1 MCVCVSLLMIL
12 ITCRS
17 AAAAAAGGRAQV
29 PDRDLGD
36 KIEEGLGP
44 HGLGIV
50 TIADVSSNR
59 GGTDCIVISSHG
71 FLKLS

>member
-1 MCVCVSLLMIL
+1 MCVSLLMIL
-12 ITCRS
+12 VTCRS
-17 AAAAAAGGRAQV
+17 SVAAAAGGRAQV

-59 GGTDCIVISSHG
+59 GGTDCIAISCHG

>member
-1 MCVCVSLLMIL
+1 VCVCVSLLMIL

-17 AAAAAAGGRAQV
+17 AAAAGGRAQV